1 MDTEWEEA
9 CYWRSAN
16 RFPKRAVEKFVP
28 SSRNLKRR
36 TMGRMSNND
45 SSLRVSIEEPKQQ
58 WSKQLEQSLFPGNL
72 SANFKNVDSRYL
84 KP

>member
-16 RFPKRAVEKFVP
+16 RFPKRAVDKFVP

-45 SSLRVSIEEPKQQ
+45 SSLRISIEEPKQ
-58 WSKQLEQSLFPGNL
+58 
-72 SANFKNVDSRYL
+72 
-84 KP
+84 